1 MIGKV
6 INGYEILES
15 KGNPGSFGSVYVC
28 QKNGNRFA
36 MKIFNTAYVA
46 REFTRGNDNRVT
58 REIQSLKLV
67 KHPNAVSYIDEG
79 GFSENNINFLYV
91 VMDYVDGQDLEEYI
105 NSHDVTVEEALNI
118 FNGLLEGLSA
128 IHNAHI
134 IHRDLKP
141 ANIYIQSDLTV
152 KVLDFG
158 LSKLIDFTSITS
170 TGDRVGSPLYMSPEQ
185 IEDSKNIDYRSD
197 YYALGVILFKI
208 LCKQSPYGQVHS
220 EHELYN
226 KIINEPPFSIRQ
238 FIPTIPNHI
247 DNLLRKLFEK
257 KNFNRPN
264 SISEIQAYLTP
275 ELIQPSPI
283 TKRIFEP
290 TFFLRTYNEKS
301 VVDEYFKD
309 GNKIENFI
317 FPINH
322 QTKQKNLLKII
333 SNSDSNFIIDP
344 ATMRLAYDSFSEVK
358 GLVELPYAPSGLSRL
373 ELDDLSSLADK
384 QNYVKQVV
392 DAQLVY
398 NPTYILSPFHI
409 SNNSNLIK
417 IKSMVEENWFSL
429 DVKLLNETRDYLTSI
444 NCNLPLV
451 GGFCVKSDILTTKTE
466 RDYFLN
472 VITALPCD
480 MYWIYVDCIDYS
492 SNPSQL
498 FNYANSLLTIQN
510 STNKPVIAG
519 RINTFGLVLL
529 AFGLY
534 GFESGASRFESF
546 YEDLYKNAG
555 ENYNMYVNYYFSEL
569 FKNIPVERKNP
580 AKIIGLLSTE
590 IGQNI
595 KCNCPYCVDK
605 RPEELVSDAL
615 AKKHFLFKRQSEIE
629 RLRSL
634 SSINDRVDYIENKIN
649 NGIAYYQ
656 ALRPIFKV
664 DDYSYLKVW
673 QTVINELKK
682 EWIQ

>member
-1 MIGKV
+1 
-6 INGYEILES
+6 
-15 KGNPGSFGSVYVC
+15 
-28 QKNGNRFA
+28 
-36 MKIFNTAYVA
+36 
-46 REFTRGNDNRVT
+46 
-58 REIQSLKLV
+58 
-67 KHPNAVSYIDEG
+67 
-79 GFSENNINFLYV
+79 
-91 VMDYVDGQDLEEYI
+91 
-105 NSHDVTVEEALNI
+105 
-118 FNGLLEGLSA
+118 
-128 IHNAHI
+128 
-134 IHRDLKP
+134 
-141 ANIYIQSDLTV
+141 
-152 KVLDFG
+152 
-158 LSKLIDFTSITS
+158 
-170 TGDRVGSPLYMSPEQ
+170 
-185 IEDSKNIDYRSD
+185 
-197 YYALGVILFKI
+197 
-208 LCKQSPYGQVHS
+208 
-220 EHELYN
+220 
-226 KIINEPPFSIRQ
+226 
-238 FIPTIPNHI
+238 
-247 DNLLRKLFEK
+247 
-257 KNFNRPN
+257 
-264 SISEIQAYLTP
+264 
-275 ELIQPSPI
+275 
-283 TKRIFEP
+283 
-290 TFFLRTYNEKS
+290 
-301 VVDEYFKD
+301 
-309 GNKIENFI
+309 
-317 FPINH
+317 
-322 QTKQKNLLKII
+322 
-333 SNSDSNFIIDP
+333 
-344 ATMRLAYDSFSEVK
+344 
-358 GLVELPYAPSGLSRL
+358 
-373 ELDDLSSLADK
+373 
-384 QNYVKQVV
+384 
-392 DAQLVY
+392 
-398 NPTYILSPFHI
+398 
-409 SNNSNLIK
+409 
-417 IKSMVEENWFSL
+417 MVEENWFSL